1 MNMSL
6 VKFNRRRRP
15 WFGNEMNP
23 WFDTE
28 NFFADDFFTEES
40 NLPAMNVKE
49 NDDNFEIEL
58 AVPGFSKEDIKVTME
73 NDLLHVFA
81 EKRKDETVENE
92 SGYTR
97 REFNYNEFDRKLKLP
112 TNVNQEKEVKAAY
125 NNGVLTLNL
134 EKSPEI
140 KEPPKKVIEIL

>member
-1 MNMSL
+1 MTL

-15 WFGNEMNP
+15 WFGDGNNP

-28 NFFADDFFTEES
+28 NFFEDDFFTQES

-81 EKRKDETVENE
+81 ETSKDETVENE

-125 NNGVLTLNL
+125 KNGVLKLNL
-134 EKSPEI
+134 AKTQET
-140 KEPPKKVIEIL
+140 KEPPKKVIEIS